1 MLPPFFVDHHAHDHT
16 HDPGV
21 SSVSIVCE
29 GEMDLEKASLE
40 TIPHLLLYLSID
52 KMNIEMSKYQ
62 NPFVVLDTE
71 LLILMA
77 I

>member
-1 MLPPFFVDHHAHDHT
+1 MNISKLYAAPFFVDHHAHDHT

-40 TIPHLLLYLSID
+40 L
-52 KMNIEMSKYQ
+52 
-62 NPFVVLDTE
+62 F
-71 LLILMA
+71 LISCYISQL
-77 I
+77 IK

>member
-1 MLPPFFVDHHAHDHT
+1 MPLFFFADHYAHDHT

-21 SSVSIVCE
+21 SSVSIVYE

-40 TIPHLLLYLSID
+40 AIPHLLLYFSID
-52 KMNIEMSKYQ
+52 RMNIETSKCH
-62 NPFVVLDTE
+62 NPFVVLDVE
-71 LLILMA
+71 LLISMA